1 MSTEASP
8 STPATPSSPE
18 QPEPAGQAGVAAGA
32 QAVLDPAQAA
42 ADGEHTHTTVGTYS
56 TYPEAQNAVDLLS
69 DKGFPVENVQ
79 IVGHGLRLVEVVT
92 GRMTSAK
99 AALYGALTGAWF
111 GLFVGALFAL
121 FRGSDETG
129 VLWLLA
135 VPVVIGA
142 VWGALFGFIGHLGTR
157 GQRDFTSLQQFVAS
171 RYEVSVVHSLS
182 MRARQILAAGR

>member
-1 MSTEASP
+1 MSTDPAP
-8 STPATPSSPE
+8 LAPASTPESVPVVDE
-18 QPEPAGQAGVAAGA
+18 Q
-32 QAVLDPAQAA
+32 
-42 ADGEHTHTTVGTYS
+42 THTTVATYTS
-56 TYPEAQNAVDLLS
+56 YLEAQAAVDLLS

-79 IVGHGLRLVEVVT
+79 IVGHGLRLVEKVT

-99 AALYGALTGAWF
+99 AALYGALSGAWF

-121 FRGSDETG
+121 FKDSDNTDL
-129 VLWLLA
+129 LWFLG

-171 RYEVSVVHSLS
+171 RYEVSVAHSLS
-182 MRARQILAAGR
+182 MRARQILGEGR